1 MWDVKCL
8 IGVFFPNTKL
18 NFLLKKHLK
27 VKNIPFFFLFDKLIE
42 ELNQC
47 VLRSTDS
54 NGHKVFVEVHLTPFS
69 LSQEVNR
76 VE

>member
-27 VKNIPFFFLFDKLIE
+27 SKEHTFFFLFDKLIE
-42 ELNQC
+42 ELSQC

-69 LSQEVNR
+69 LSQELNR
-76 VE
+76 GE